1 MRSHHI
7 YARAFCR
14 ALLEHS
20 SEPDAWYTI
29 AAVGDRMG
37 INREE
42 GLALA
47 RECARRAW
55 IEHVA
60 ENVRLREEGRKIAMQ
75 RLSFRKDASR

>member
-20 SEPDAWYTI
+20 SEPEAWHTI
-29 AAVGDRMG
+29 ASVGERLG
-37 INREE
+37 IKREE
-42 GLALA
+42 GMALA

-55 IEHVA
+55 IEQVA
-60 ENVRLREEGRKIAMQ
+60 ENVRLREEGRKIALQ
-75 RLSFRKDASR
+75 RLSFRKDGGR